1 VALLFFLVYN
11 MVGDNMNIVDII
23 NKKRNHQ
30 ELSKEELTYA
40 INSYMQEE
48 TKDYQISALLMAICL
63 NGMSEDEVINL
74 TEIMLSS
81 GDTFDLSSVSG
92 IKVDKHSTGGV
103 GDKTTLVVAPLVA
116 ACGLVVSKMS
126 GRGLGHT
133 GGTIDKLE
141 SIENF
146 NVNLSREQFI
156 KQLNEINVAITTSDV
171 NMVPADKKLY
181 ALRDVTGT
189 VSSLPLIA
197 SSIMSKKLATN
208 ADKIVLDVKVGE
220 GALLNNKE
228 DAIELAKIMVK
239 IGKHFGKETI
249 ALITNMNSPL
259 GNSVGNGLE
268 VVEAIEAL
276 KGKGDSNFINLCII
290 LASHMVSI
298 GKNVDIE
305 VAKQEVMENLN
316 SGLAY
321 QKFEQMVAY
330 QQGNINN
337 IAIASKTLSYN
348 ANREGYLNGI
358 KPLELG
364 NYVMKLGAGRKTK
377 EDIIDYGVGI
387 VLNKK
392 IGDYVYP
399 GDSLATIYIKN
410 EDVDT
415 SPLDDIFIIE
425 EDEKEKDP
433 LLYDIVK

>member
-1 VALLFFLVYN
+1 
-11 MVGDNMNIVDII
+11 MNIVDII

-141 SIENF
+141 SIENI

>member
-1 VALLFFLVYN
+1 

-268 VVEAIEAL
+268 VAEAIEAL

-321 QKFEQMVAY
+321 RKFEQMVAY

-425 EDEKEKDP
+425 EEEKEKDP

>member
-1 VALLFFLVYN
+1 
-11 MVGDNMNIVDII
+11 
-23 NKKRNHQ
+23 
-30 ELSKEELTYA
+30 
-40 INSYMQEE
+40 MQEE

-268 VVEAIEAL
+268 VAEAIEAL

-392 IGDYVYP
+392 
-399 GDSLATIYIKN
+399 
-410 EDVDT
+410 
-415 SPLDDIFIIE
+415 
-425 EDEKEKDP
+425 
-433 LLYDIVK
+433 

>member
-1 VALLFFLVYN
+1 

-141 SIENF
+141 SIENI

-268 VVEAIEAL
+268 VAEAIEAL
-276 KGKGDSNFINLCII
+276 KGRGDSNFINLCII

>member
-1 VALLFFLVYN
+1 

-141 SIENF
+141 SIENI

-220 GALLNNKE
+220 GALLSNKE

-268 VVEAIEAL
+268 VAEAIEAL
-276 KGKGDSNFINLCII
+276 KGRGDSNFINLCII

>member
-1 VALLFFLVYN
+1 

-141 SIENF
+141 SIENI

-268 VVEAIEAL
+268 VAEAIEAL
-276 KGKGDSNFINLCII
+276 KGRGDSNFINLCII

-425 EDEKEKDP
+425 EDEKEKAP

>member
-1 VALLFFLVYN
+1 

-141 SIENF
+141 SIENI

-189 VSSLPLIA
+189 VSSLPLLA
-197 SSIMSKKLATN
+197 SRIMSKKLATN

-220 GALLNNKE
+220 GALLSNKE

-268 VVEAIEAL
+268 VAEAIEAL
-276 KGKGDSNFINLCII
+276 KGRGDSNFINLCII